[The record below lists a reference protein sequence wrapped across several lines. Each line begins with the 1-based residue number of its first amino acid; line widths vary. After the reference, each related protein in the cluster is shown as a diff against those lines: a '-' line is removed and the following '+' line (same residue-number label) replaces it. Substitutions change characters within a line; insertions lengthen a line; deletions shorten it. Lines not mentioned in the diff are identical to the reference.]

1 MSEDN
6 KEKTQEEDTSTNEDK
21 SQDKSDEQKGFDYKA
36 ELEKVQKDAQNYKEG
51 MLVAKAKLKE
61 LKEQEEDDDVDEE
74 ENKKAQLD
82 QEKII
87 EELDKRAKQ
96 REQER
101 LGRESL
107 NLVDETIGSLTDNK
121 DEQELI
127 KFYYENKINKSGSDK
142 NSVKE
147 DLEMARLL
155 ANKKRLESDNSSLK
169 EILINKQTTKS
180 SPEFSGE
187 RLQNKKSNNL
197 SDVDKAFI
205 AKVNE
210 RRERKGLKPLKAE
223 DFN

>member
-1 MSEDN
+1 MLEDN
-6 KEKTQEEDTSTNEDK
+6 KEKTQEEDTSINEDK
-21 SQDKSDEQKGFDYKA
+21 SEEKSEDKSDEQKGFDYKA

-51 MLVAKAKLKE
+51 MLVAKQKLRE
-61 LKEQEEDDDVDEE
+61 LKEQEEEGKDTEQ
-74 ENKKAQLD
+74 AQLD
-82 QEKII
+82 QERII

-101 LGRESL
+101 LSRESI
-107 NLVDETIGSLTDNK
+107 NFVDETIGALTDNK

-169 EILINKQTTKS
+169 EILINKQTTNS

-187 RLQNKKSNNL
+187 RLKTKKSNL
-197 SDVDKAFI
+197 SEADKAFI

-210 RRERKGLKPLKAE
+210 RRERRGLKPLKAE